1 MSNLE
6 FYGCSFMLSHMVMLK
21 YERSFLIISF
31 QENPKK
37 SIMDTFKSNYLIHE
51 ENCDLTFV
59 N

>member
-6 FYGCSFMLSHMVMLK
+6 FYGRSFMLSHMVMLK

-37 SIMDTFKSNYLIHE
+37 SIMDTFKSNHLIHE

-59 N
+59 Y